1 MKIFFSIE
9 NIRVSKDIA
18 VLQDVSSCSISL
30 ADPGPGHSPRPR
42 HERDT
47 DTEAGDTDTLDT
59 EERGEWDNPVE
70 FLLSCLSFAVGLG
83 NIWRF
88 PYLCYRNGG
97 GGWRDVG
104 MWGTRSSNQIILRLL
119 VSRNIFSIL
128 QKRFTR
134 QIL

>member
-104 MWGTRSSNQIILRLL
+104 HTVLKPDYIEII
-119 VSRNIFSIL
+119 SQ
-128 QKRFTR
+128 QKYF
-134 QIL
+134 

>member
-104 MWGTRSSNQIILRLL
+104 HSVLKTRLY
-119 VSRNIFSIL
+119 
-128 QKRFTR
+128 
-134 QIL
+134 